1 MTIDIIKFYFLL
13 MMNKIL
19 IVNASDSNCKLKSG
33 MLKRAGYE
41 AVVTV

>member
-1 MTIDIIKFYFLL
+1 MTIDINKFYFLL

-19 IVNASDSNCKLKSG
+19 IVDASDSNCKLNSG
-33 MLKRAGYE
+33 LLMRAGYE